1 MKEQKMPIW
10 LKLVIVGA
18 VLLFFMGLTGFFKKE
33 EGRSLSKIGRSV
45 ILALELKGPLIDK
58 QKFLKE
64 LRELSKN
71 EDIRGVLVR
80 MDSPG
85 GSVAISQEIYHEFK
99 RIKEVLKK
107 PVVISVGSMMA
118 SGALYAAVG
127 ASSILVQAG
136 TLVGSIGV
144 IFPMVNM
151 ERLYDWAKVEPYSIK
166 TGEFK
171 DAGAPFRQMT
181 ARERVLFQDLVNELL
196 EQFKSAILEGRKMR
210 PEDLELYTDA
220 RVFTGETAVSAGFAD
235 SIGTYSDA
243 IELVGELT
251 GLGKKPKLF
260 SPKPSYFDLFSDRW
274 GGSAN
279 NNPLS
284 TFLKD
289 KGQWLSLLGIHSMA
303 RPLYIFPPAIGL

>member
-1 MKEQKMPIW
+1 MKKQKMPFWFKALIIV
-10 LKLVIVGA
+10 LV
-18 VLLFFMGLTGFFKKE
+18 FFIFTSLTGLFTKKE
-33 EGRSLSKIGRSV
+33 GGSLSKVSRDS
-45 ILALELKGPLIDK
+45 ILALDLKGPLVDK

-64 LRELSKN
+64 LREIPQK
-71 EDIRGVLVR
+71 EEIRGVLIR
-80 MDSPG
+80 LDSPG
-85 GSVAISQEIYHEFK
+85 GSVALSQEIYQEFK

-127 ASSILVQAG
+127 ATSILVQSG

-151 ERLYDWAKVEPYSIK
+151 ERLYDWIKVEPYSIK

-171 DAGAPFRQMT
+171 DAGSPFRPMT

-210 PEDLELYTDA
+210 PEDLELFTDA

-243 IELVGELT
+243 IELIGKMT
-251 GLGKKPKLF
+251 GLGKKPKIF
-260 SPKPSYFDLFSDRW
+260 SPKPSYFDLLSDRW
-274 GGSAN
+274 GGGQGA
-279 NNPLS
+279 NPLFS
-284 TFLKD
+284 FLKD
-289 KGQWLSLLGIHSMA
+289 KTYLLSLLGIHSGVQ
-303 RPLYIFPPAIGL
+303 PLYIFPPAIGL